1 VNVGDASEVTPPD
14 APTGPSPSRA
24 SVLLVPVLRD
34 AVVVLVWFAVA
45 GVLGALVWW
54 QVTPLAEFTRSTAG
68 GQMGEDQLGRQVAAD
83 GWYFVIAT
91 AGGLVSGVALTAL
104 RRRDPLVTVVLVALG
119 SLVAA
124 GLMLWVGLVVGP
136 GNPDAAL
143 AHAAVGDK
151 VPMQLKTQAS
161 GVTFMW
167 PIAALLGA
175 VGVLWGIDD
184 HRQQAASDG

>member
-1 VNVGDASEVTPPD
+1 VV
-14 APTGPSPSRA
+14 
-24 SVLLVPVLRD
+24 LVPLLRD
-34 AVVVLVWFAVA
+34 AAVVLAWFAVA

-54 QVTPLAEFTRSTAG
+54 QVTPLAEFTRSATG

-184 HRQQAASDG
+184 HRKQAASDG